1 LYLLFKFIEP
11 TFAINKISK
20 NSFFFSRASEVREE
34 SLRKS
39 LEDLEESL
47 EKKAKEVE
55 RVMEL
60 KDEEVSALKTD
71 LVSCSLWSRLVAND
85 IKLF

>member
-1 LYLLFKFIEP
+1 
-11 TFAINKISK
+11 
-20 NSFFFSRASEVREE
+20 
-34 SLRKS
+34 

-85 IKLF
+85 IKLL

>member
-1 LYLLFKFIEP
+1 
-11 TFAINKISK
+11 
-20 NSFFFSRASEVREE
+20 
-34 SLRKS
+34 

-85 IKLF
+85 IKLLFRDNWIAIGVVPQSKS